1 MPRSLMHHCEC
12 SNCRIGKE
20 HPDRAYHHQI
30 NLLLTRL
37 NEPQRRWFAALEA
50 MHMGHGGKQLMA
62 QVTGLSPTTILRGC
76 SELKDDL
83 ANCPDRHLR
92 APGGGRPTAEAKD
105 PKLEDTL
112 EAVLALETAGDPMG
126 RRPKAKRSS
135 LRHLSSLLKQK
146 GHPASR
152 PTVAKLLRKLDYSPK
167 LNARRIEAR
176 GTTPVQRNEQFQH
189 IGQQREAFTATGDP
203 IISVDTKKKN

>member
-1 MPRSLMHHCEC
+1 MARSLVHHCEC
-12 SNCRIGKE
+12 PNCRTGKE
-20 HPDRAYHHQI
+20 HRDRAYHHQI

-62 QVTGLSPTTILRGC
+62 KITGLSPTTILRGC
-76 SELKDDL
+76 NELKDDL
-83 ANCPDRHLR
+83 ANCPELHMR

-112 EAVLALETAGDPMG
+112 ETVLALETAGDPMG

-167 LNARRIEAR
+167 LNARRLEAR

-189 IGQQREAFTATGDP
+189 IGQQREDFAATGDP